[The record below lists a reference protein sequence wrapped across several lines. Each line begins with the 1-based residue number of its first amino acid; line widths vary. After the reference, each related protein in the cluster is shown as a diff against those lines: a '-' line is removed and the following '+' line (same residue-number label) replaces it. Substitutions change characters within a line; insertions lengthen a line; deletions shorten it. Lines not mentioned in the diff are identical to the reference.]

1 MIGDDE
7 FDDELSPLCRSI
19 IDGTHQNIKPKRDAH
34 RDEIAALTRRIAK
47 LEAGAKRG
55 TSRNKKISKADMELM
70 AEAIGNCLGQELQP
84 LQKRIEKLEQR
95 PQVGWAGTWHE
106 GAKFAEN
113 EIVTFKGGL
122 WLCIEPTSASWT
134 SGCSSF
140 TSRYASITPSGSFH
154 GSNRETCVS
163 SGRVTSIPNWS
174 TMYAASSG
182 DNAMFFG
189 ASGSIAGGQMNARSV
204 NSGGT

>member
-1 MIGDDE
+1 MTNDALRLARMIGDDE

-122 WLCIEPTSASWT
+122 WLCIEPTSARPDENAT
-134 SGCSSF
+134 AYRLICK
-140 TSRYASITPSGSFH
+140 SGSH
-154 GSNRETCVS
+154 S
-163 SGRVTSIPNWS
+163 
-174 TMYAASSG
+174 
-182 DNAMFFG
+182 DNG
-189 ASGSIAGGQMNARSV
+189 ARRHATTGVRQ
-204 NSGGT
+204 